1 MPASPAARPW
11 HAPSGMLRRSAL
23 SLVAL
28 AWLAACGDN
37 DTQPPEAVLEQLRA
51 LDGVTVEEVPTSN
64 TPYRYYVLRF
74 TQPVDHATPGGA
86 TFQQRV
92 SLIHLDLDAPM
103 IALTSGYWDYY
114 GDGAHELTALLGGNQ
129 ISIEHRYF
137 GESRP
142 SPADWTHLT
151 IRQMA
156 GDQHRIISAL
166 RTIYRGAFVTTG
178 PSKGGMT
185 ATYHRRF
192 YPDDVEA
199 TVPYVAPISFAAP
212 DARYTAFLDT
222 LGPASC
228 RGAVRAVATEMLH
241 LRRAALLSLA
251 ELQAAEDG
259 HVYTRI
265 RIGPALESAIA
276 SLEWAFWQYFGV
288 NHCTTV
294 PPTTATDEELFR
306 FLDKI
311 SPVSD
316 NTDEAIGRFEAYYHQ
331 AYAQLGYPDA
341 GAAYLEPFLLYTD
354 ADYEG
359 ALPAGVPAYDGG
371 AAMRDIDAFIQGES
385 ARMLFVYGEWDP
397 WTGGKYTLG
406 QAADSLLLVQ
416 PQGTHGARIGR
427 LAEGDRARAFGRL
440 QAWTGVAPAFPQQR
454 TARAA
459 LGPAAREPR
468 LPPAMVRGLRARAR
482 SPQQL

>member
-1 MPASPAARPW
+1 
-11 HAPSGMLRRSAL
+11 MLRRPAL

-28 AWLAACGDN
+28 ACLAACGDN
-37 DTQPPEAVLEQLRA
+37 DTQSPEAILAQLHA
-51 LDGVTVEEVPTSN
+51 LDGVTVEEASTSS

-74 TQPVDHATPGGA
+74 TQPVDHDAPGGA

-92 SLIHLDLDAPM
+92 SLLHVDRDAPM

-114 GDGAHELTALLGGNQ
+114 GDSVHELAQLLGGNQ

-178 PSKGGMT
+178 HSKGGMT

-192 YPDDVEA
+192 YPEDVEA

-212 DARYTAFLDT
+212 DTRYTAFVDT

-228 RGAVRAVATEMLH
+228 RAAVRAAAIDMLH
-241 LRRAALLSLA
+241 LRRAALLA
-251 ELQAAEDG
+251 RAQRQAAEDG
-259 HVYTRI
+259 HAYTRI
-265 RIGPALESAIA
+265 PIGPALESAIT

-288 NHCTTV
+288 NYCTMV
-294 PPTTATDEELFR
+294 PSIAATDEALFK

-316 NTDEAIGRFEAYYHQ
+316 NADEAIGRFEAYYHQ
-331 AYAQLGYPDA
+331 AYAQLGYPDT
-341 GAAYLEPFLLYTD
+341 GAAYLDPFLLYTD
-354 ADYEG
+354 AHYEG

-406 QAADSLLLVQ
+406 QSADSLLLVQ
-416 PQGTHGARIGR
+416 PQGTHGAQLGR
-427 LAEGDRARAFGRL
+427 LPEGDRDLAFAWL
-440 QAWTGVAPAFPQQR
+440 QEWTGVAPAFPQQR
-454 TARAA
+454 AARPSLA
-459 LGPAAREPR
+459 PAAREPR
-468 LPPAMVRGLRARAR
+468 LPPAMIRGLRARAR
-482 SPQQL
+482 